1 MSKTFYNPLLMYVL
15 VNGLAGE
22 LERQEVVSVQ
32 SEESKKAMLLKAQ
45 QKRDKRKAKNLRKTG
60 GV

>member
-1 MSKTFYNPLLMYVL
+1 MSKTFYNPLLMYAL

-22 LERQEVVSVQ
+22 LERQEIVSVQ
-32 SEESKKAMLLKAQ
+32 SEENKKAMLLKAQ